1 VSPRWRR
8 WAWIGLGVLAA
19 LNAVVFFAYTVPK
32 RLEERSLVARVA
44 TLRTEVERDRAAAAR
59 LRRRTEAVEA
69 NTADTTRF
77 FKGLGARNELLAVL
91 EELQRIPRE
100 LGLRVGHR
108 AYEPNPVKGLP
119 LTRYAV
125 TMPITGN
132 YRQLTSFLDR
142 MERSSHFMTVD
153 EVNLRK
159 RAAGG
164 EADLDV
170 TMSAYVRSELTRDGN
185 DR

>member
-1 VSPRWRR
+1 M
-8 WAWIGLGVLAA
+8 
-19 LNAVVFFAYTVPK
+19 
-32 RLEERSLVARVA
+32 
-44 TLRTEVERDRAAAAR
+44 
-59 LRRRTEAVEA
+59 
-69 NTADTTRF
+69 
-77 FKGLGARNELLAVL
+77 L

-108 AYEPNPVKGLP
+108 AYEPNPVKGLT